1 MELWTLKEAAE
12 KTRMSE
18 AYWRKQVLLRR
29 IPVIKIGR
37 CVRLDAG
44 VVRSFL
50 LQGVRPATT
59 PTLGA
64 VVRLEERDERRT
76 H

>member
-1 MELWTLKEAAE
+1 VELWTLKETAS

-37 CVRLDAG
+37 CVRLDAE

-50 LQGVRPATT
+50 AQSVRPATSPT
-59 PTLGA
+59 PVA
-64 VVRLEERDERRT
+64 VRLGERDEYRT

>member
-1 MELWTLKEAAE
+1 MELWTLKETAS

-37 CVRLDAG
+37 CVRLDAQA
-44 VVRSFL
+44 VQLFL
-50 LQGVRPATT
+50 AGGVRPATT
-59 PTLGA
+59 STPGA
-64 VVRLEERDERRT
+64 VKAGGAR
-76 H
+76 

>member
-1 MELWTLKEAAE
+1 MELWTLKETAS

-18 AYWRKQVLLRR
+18 AYWRKQVLQRR

-37 CVRLDAG
+37 AVRLDVDA
-44 VVRSFL
+44 VRRFL
-50 LQGVRPATT
+50 AEGTRPATS
-59 PTLGA
+59 PILGTA
-64 VVRLEERDERRT
+64 LPVVRDEVHT

>member
-1 MELWTLKEAAE
+1 MELWTLKETAS

-18 AYWRKQVLLRR
+18 AYWRKQVPLRR

-37 CVRLDAG
+37 SVRLDEQ
-44 VVRSFL
+44 VVRTFL
-50 LQGVRPATT
+50 AEGTRPAKAPT
-59 PTLGA
+59 PSSM
-64 VVRLEERDERRT
+64 RPEERDEIRT

>member
-1 MELWTLKEAAE
+1 MELWTLKETAS

-37 CVRLDAG
+37 CVRLDADA
-44 VVRSFL
+44 VRSFL
-50 LQGVRPATT
+50 TASVRPAEPWT
-59 PTLGA
+59 A
-64 VVRLEERDERRT
+64 R
-76 H
+76 

>member
-1 MELWTLKEAAE
+1 MVELWTLKETAN

-37 CVRLDAG
+37 CVRLDAD

-50 LQGVRPATT
+50 AEGVRPATAPT
-59 PTLGA
+59 PGA
-64 VVRLEERDERRT
+64 VAGGA
-76 H
+76 

>member
-1 MELWTLKEAAE
+1 MELWTLKETAS

-37 CVRLDAG
+37 CVRLDAE

-50 LQGVRPATT
+50 TQSVRPATSPT
-59 PTLGA
+59 PEA
-64 VVRLEERDERRT
+64 VRLVERGECRT

>member
-1 MELWTLKEAAE
+1 MELWTLKETAE
-12 KTRMSE
+12 KSRMSE
-18 AYWRKQVLLRR
+18 AYWRKQVLQRR

-37 CVRLDAG
+37 CVRLDAE

-50 LQGVRPATT
+50 AEGVRPATK
-59 PTLGA
+59 PTMEA
-64 VVRLEERDERRT
+64 VRPEILDEYRT